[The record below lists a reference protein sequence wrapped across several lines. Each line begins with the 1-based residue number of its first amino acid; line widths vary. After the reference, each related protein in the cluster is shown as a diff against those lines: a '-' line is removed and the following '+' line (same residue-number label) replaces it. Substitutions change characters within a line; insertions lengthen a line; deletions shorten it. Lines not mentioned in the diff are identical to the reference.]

1 MPTRRECLVLTAS
14 ACAALTLKSRLAA
27 AQERGPL
34 ITRPIPSTGEPLP
47 IVGCGSSATFSQA
60 AGQEDVESVRSVLQT
75 MIEHGGTVFDTAP
88 GYGASEQFAGKIVN
102 DLDMHDE
109 IFWATK
115 LNVASRGGGAADPAA
130 ARAQVA
136 ASFDRLG
143 REKIDLIQVHNV
155 ADLATQFPILREL
168 KQQGRVRYIGTTST
182 FKPQYETLE
191 RFMRDETPD
200 FIGIDYAVDNL
211 SAEERIFPLAQERKI
226 AVMVYMPFGRTR
238 LWERVKGHE
247 LPDWAD
253 DFGAQTWAQ
262 FFLKFAASHPAVTV
276 VTPATS
282 RAEHMIDN
290 MTAAHGRL
298 PNDAQRKRMV
308 ELIAS
313 LPAAP
318 SA

>member
-1 MPTRRECLVLTAS
+1 MLTRRECLALTATT
-14 ACAALTLKSRLAA
+14 CAALALKPRLLS
-27 AQERGPL
+27 AQARGAL
-34 ITRPIPSTGEPLP
+34 ITRPIPSTGEQIP

-60 AGQEDVESVRSVLQT
+60 AGKEDAEAVRSVLQT

-88 GYGASEQFAGKIVN
+88 GYGASEEFAGKIVN
-102 DLDMHDE
+102 DLEMHDE

-115 LNVASRGGGAADPAA
+115 LNVASRGGGGADPAA

-200 FIGIDYAVDNL
+200 FIGIDYAVDNV
-211 SAEERIFPLAQERKI
+211 SAEERIFPLAQERKV

-238 LWERVKGHE
+238 LWDRVKGHE
-247 LPDWAD
+247 VPAWANE
-253 DFGAQTWAQ
+253 FGAQTWAQ

-290 MTAAHGRL
+290 MAAARGRL
-298 PNDAQRKRMV
+298 PNDAERRRMV
-308 ELIAS
+308 ELIGS
-313 LPAAP
+313 LPAV
-318 SA
+318 

>member
-1 MPTRRECLVLTAS
+1 MLTRRECLALTANT
-14 ACAALTLKSRLAA
+14 CAVLALQPRLIA

-34 ITRPIPSTGEPLP
+34 ITRPIPSTGEQLP
-47 IVGCGSSATFSQA
+47 IIGCGSSATFSQA
-60 AGQEDVESVRSVLQT
+60 AGNEDSEAVRNVLKT
-75 MIEHGGTVFDTAP
+75 MIEHGGSVFDTAP
-88 GYGASEQFAGKIVN
+88 GYGASEEFAGKIVGE
-102 DLDMHDE
+102 LDAHDE

-115 LNVASRGGGAADPAA
+115 LNVAGFRGGSADPTA

-143 REKIDLIQVHNV
+143 RDKIDLIQVHNV
-155 ADLATQFPILREL
+155 ADLAGQFPILREL

-191 RFMRDETPD
+191 TFMREQTPD

-211 SAEERIFPLAQERKI
+211 SAEERIFPLAEQRKI

-247 LPDWAD
+247 VPSWANE
-253 DFGAQTWAQ
+253 FGAQTWAQ
-262 FFLKFAASHPAVTV
+262 FFLKFAASPPAVTV

-290 MTAAHGRL
+290 MTAARGRL
-298 PNDAQRKRMV
+298 PNEAERARMV
-308 ELIAS
+308 DLIGS
-313 LPAAP
+313 LP
-318 SA
+318 SV